1 MSENLNNTLEEI
13 LKKDKKYVTE
23 DEKILKAKVY
33 EDTMNM
39 DSNLIRLLAN
49 NERIKKSFFTNIDGI
64 LVFDKQKFA
73 WFIDSKDFL
82 PDSYTSFKNKI
93 GLIDRNRNYISS
105 NNDVVLAFPFKD
117 CFLEGGQVKDEQ
129 KRKEIMYNE
138 LIASENIR
146 RMLSPKVFTNAKRYT
161 KDGIEENITLKKDDN
176 LIIKGNNLIVLATLL
191 EKFGERVKCIY
202 IDPPYNTGSD
212 SFNYNDNFNHSTWLT
227 FMKNRLEL
235 AKKLLSDDGVIFV
248 QCDDNEQAYLKVLMD
263 EIFGRDNFI
272 NNISVKISPSSGVK
286 RRFANIKFIKNKEN
300 ILLYK
305 KRNISLNKL
314 YDITKEYDDH
324 YSIYFNKLEYTTLSQ
339 KINSL
344 LQKKVKKE
352 DFLKDD
358 NVKKIIIEES
368 ENIFRTHDPSKWSI
382 DNFKDK
388 NYTEKI
394 NDKVYKVYNF
404 DKTLFEYIIKTSTGK
419 LNRLEPLAWKLSED
433 KTNITTLRGDFWDIG
448 IEGDIGNVNKEGNT
462 KFGEG
467 QKPERLIKDII
478 VSSTKKNDI
487 VLDFHL
493 GSGTTAA
500 VAHKMGRR
508 YIGIEQMDYIE
519 NITVER
525 LNKVIN
531 GEQGGIS
538 KSVNWQGGG
547 SFVYCELKENASILL
562 SKIEKTT
569 EKNINKVK
577 EEIYNDKRIIPY
589 ITKEE
594 LEKVNKDFENLK
606 LEDKKKVLI
615 DLIDKNK
622 LYVNYSDMEDEEYS
636 INKEEK
642 IFTNSFY
649 KGDIK

>member
-13 LKKDKKYVTE
+13 LKKDKKYVAE
-23 DEKILKAKVY
+23 DGKILKAKIY
-33 EDTMNM
+33 EDSMNM

-93 GLIDRNRNYISS
+93 GLIDRSRNYISS
-105 NNDVVLAFPFKD
+105 NNDVVLTFPFKD
-117 CFLEGGQVKDEQ
+117 CFLEGGQDKDEQ

-138 LIASENIR
+138 LIASEDIR

-191 EKFGERVKCIY
+191 GKFGGRVKCIY

-235 AKKLLSDDGVIFV
+235 AKKLLSDNGVIFV

-419 LNRLEPLAWKLSED
+419 LNRLEPLVWKLSED

-562 SKIEKTT
+562 SKIEETT